1 MPKRSSSIYTDDLG
15 SLKGRIGPA
24 AGAAVC
30 SAVSSWRCEQNPAME
45 DLCKRGMKLWG
56 FDNAVATGNR
66 RHQMRTG
73 HVTPIADGSR
83 LDKTSGSELPLL
95 CWRLQR
101 AQWTATFPQSYAR
114 VRD

>member
-1 MPKRSSSIYTDDLG
+1 
-15 SLKGRIGPA
+15 
-24 AGAAVC
+24 
-30 SAVSSWRCEQNPAME
+30 ME